1 MNVTK
6 YSRNRFLD
14 SMLHWNIPKDY
25 VDPIYNYLVYGLNPG
40 SFFTSVFA
48 NDFMMA
54 MARSHPANTIE
65 SLKTVSGWIRSA
77 CPEQAWG
84 NYDQVRDWLKMDAN
98 RRRAHLVDCDL
109 MYTEQQ
115 EIMLALKNERTVE
128 PFFMN

>member
-1 MNVTK
+1 MELTK

-14 SMLHWNIPKDY
+14 SMVHWHIPKDY

-40 SFFTSVFA
+40 GFFTSVFA

-54 MARSHPANTIE
+54 MTRSHPANTIE
-65 SLKTVSGWIRSA
+65 ALKTVSGWITNA

-84 NYDQVRDWLKMDAN
+84 SYDLVRAWQSMDPKQ
-98 RRRAHLVDCDL
+98 RRVHLVEWDL
-109 MYTEQQ
+109 VYTEQQ

-128 PFFMN
+128 PFFY